1 MRFDVVV
8 RKDEDGYYV
17 ATVPEL
23 PGCHTQA
30 KSLDELMSRIREAI
44 LLYLETEGCSTTSS
58 FVGSQL
64 GEIVIIV
71 GYI

>member
-8 RKDEDGYYV
+8 RRDEDDYYV

-30 KSLDELMSRIREAI
+30 KRIDDLTSRIKEAI
-44 LLYLETEGCSTTSS
+44 SLYLETEGSSTIGS
-58 FVGSQL
+58 FVGVQ
-64 GEIVIIV
+64 IVEV
-71 GYI
+71 ETC

>member
-8 RKDEDGYYV
+8 RWDEDNYYV

-30 KSLDELMSRIREAI
+30 KSLDDLMSRVKEAI
-44 LLYLETEGCSTTSS
+44 SLYLETEGSSLMGS
-58 FVGSQL
+58 FVGVQVV
-64 GEIVIIV
+64 EVETC
-71 GYI
+71 

>member
-30 KSLDELMSRIREAI
+30 KSLDELMSRTKEAI
-44 LLYLETEGCSTTSS
+44 QLYIETEGIDTVGN
-58 FVGSQL
+58 FVGVQ
-64 GEIVIIV
+64 VIEV
-71 GYI
+71 ETC